1 MNDINDH
8 SKNIINRILTE
19 QINFTSNELDTKST
33 NEIVNIFS
41 EADKEPQKAVER
53 VIPELVNAIDEI
65 TARLKLNGKLFYIG
79 TGTSGRLGVLDA
91 SECPPTFCTSPD
103 LKFIQAPAD
112 IFKIDYKKING
123 IEGWGDLSIEN
134 LKKAIN
140 KAKTISLNKFIY
152 SIGIRH
158 IGQENAK
165 ILASFFKSIDNFSIL
180 FIKNKRSEILNNLK
194 DLDGIGEIQIKSI
207 DSFFSNKKNTMVVD
221 HLIKVLKIDNFQ
233 ISNKKGK
240 FSNKN
245 LMFTGGFKKMS
256 RSEAKTL
263 TENNGG
269 KVLGSISKK
278 LDILVVGDSKPTKK
292 K

>member
-1 MNDINDH
+1 M
-8 SKNIINRILTE
+8 
-19 QINFTSNELDTKST
+19 
-33 NEIVNIFS
+33 
-41 EADKEPQKAVER
+41 
-53 VIPELVNAIDEI
+53 
-65 TARLKLNGKLFYIG
+65 
-79 TGTSGRLGVLDA
+79 
-91 SECPPTFCTSPD
+91 
-103 LKFIQAPAD
+103 
-112 IFKIDYKKING
+112 
-123 IEGWGDLSIEN
+123 
-134 LKKAIN
+134 
-140 KAKTISLNKFIY
+140 
-152 SIGIRH
+152 
-158 IGQENAK
+158 
-165 ILASFFKSIDNFSIL
+165 

-278 LDILVVGDSKPTKK
+278 LDILVVGDSKPTRKK
-292 K
+292 IEKAKDLKVQILKEKDWYKILNI